1 MVLAYECEP
10 YDMGVTGRDIRVV
23 DGATGAVSKVAVGA
37 HLWGIAFDESSGTL
51 YLAHTGTADIV
62 ALNEK
67 TLEVKTIPVGAI
79 PCAVAINPATRMIY
93 AVNYGDETVSA
104 IDTTQG
110 NVVATLHVGKHPQA
124 VAVDSTHN
132 RVYVANV
139 HSNSI
144 TVIDGAKNAV
154 IGTYDGGRNPYA
166 LAVDPATGHVYAAN
180 YGEPSVTA
188 IDVSHILAQ
197 K

>member
-1 MVLAYECEP
+1 MGYEDP
-10 YDMGVTGRDIRVV
+10 NIRVV

-37 HLWGIAFDESSGTL
+37 HLWGIALDESSSTL

-67 TLEVKTIPVGAI
+67 THQVKTIPVGSI
-79 PCAVAINPATRMIY
+79 PCAVAVNSVTRMIY

-104 IDTTQG
+104 IDAALG
-110 NVVATLHVGKHPQA
+110 KVIATLHVGRHPQA
-124 VAVDSTHN
+124 VAIDSVHN
-132 RVYVANV
+132 RIYVANV
-139 HSNSI
+139 HSNSV
-144 TVIDGAKNAV
+144 TVIDGVKNAV
-154 IGTYDGGRNPYA
+154 IGTYDAGRNPYA
-166 LAVDPATGHVYAAN
+166 LAVDPAASHVYAAN

-188 IDVSHILAQ
+188 IDVSHIVAR